1 MHEDDERFLGAQGGH
16 GDAEDDGAELA
27 EEGAVDVG
35 LLLGGWGEEGE
46 VLDIGG
52 KLGVWGLVDGDLGA
66 RKKGMRG
73 GNEAIAPSI
82 LDLCSGREASC
93 PRSVP

>member
-1 MHEDDERFLGAQGGH
+1 MHEDDEGLFGAQGGH

-35 LLLGGWGEEGE
+35 LLLRGWGEEGE

-52 KLGVWGLVDGDLGA
+52 KL
-66 RKKGMRG
+66 
-73 GNEAIAPSI
+73 
-82 LDLCSGREASC
+82 
-93 PRSVP
+93 